1 MEDFKQLVN
10 QNNVHLLSKALQK
23 IEKAIEQQKK
33 DSAKKESAIEE
44 LNILKDHCLSDN
56 LQLSTLACQTLYHLV
71 EIGALEPAN
80 TLTMF
85 ITMLSNA
92 K

>member
-10 QNNVHLLSKALQK
+10 QNNVHQLSKALQK

-33 DSAKKESAIEE
+33 DSTKKESAIEE

-56 LQLSTLACQTLYHLV
+56 QQLSTLACQTLYHLV

-80 TLTMF
+80 ILTMF

>member
-10 QNNVHLLSKALQK
+10 QNNVHQLSKALQK

-33 DSAKKESAIEE
+33 DSTKKESAIEE
-44 LNILKDHCLSDN
+44 LNILKDLCLSDN

-80 TLTMF
+80 TLTIF